1 MGSTGARRVQL
12 ALFTIIG
19 IAALA
24 AVVLL
29 TNGSIPGTAG
39 FRLFAG
45 VNAQTRQTDLESGA
59 SGAGGP
65 SRQADSVDAFT
76 KKHGDPPDATYG
88 RIRIPSISVNAP
100 LSYRAVTGEVMPEPG
115 GPTDVAYY
123 DMSKFPG
130 TGGVPGGG
138 GNAIFGG
145 HVDLRRKISYAGN
158 VEYQGP
164 AVFWPL
170 DKLRPGDV
178 VEVDYKGKTYRYK
191 VSAVNELSAETAD
204 WSKVWSSAV
213 KTDTITLFTCG
224 GTFNAA
230 THEYSTR
237 LIVRAERA

>member
-1 MGSTGARRVQL
+1 MDSSGARRVQL
-12 ALFTIIG
+12 LLLAIVG
-19 IAALA
+19 VA
-24 AVVLL
+24 AVGAGVLL
-29 TNGSIPGTAG
+29 ATGGTVDLSSVG
-39 FRLFAG
+39 LFGGGQTKQSTA
-45 VNAQTRQTDLESGA
+45 NASRA
-59 SGAGGP
+59 PA
-65 SRQADSVDAFT
+65 RQADSVEAFS
-76 KKHGDPPDATYG
+76 KKYGDPPDATAG